1 MAGPQ
6 VTLTFAGD
14 ESKLTQAF
22 DKVGSSAKGMSGSV
36 GQASREVGAS
46 AGGFDRAAEASDN
59 TYSKMDALESVGRGT
74 SDTMSGLG
82 EIMKGNLL
90 QGSTDLAGGV
100 AALADGFSGALL
112 PAIKAIYTNGL
123 SATAGM
129 VRQTAAMVGNKV
141 AMIGSAVATNVMTVA
156 QKAMN
161 LAMRANPI
169 GLVVTALLALT
180 AGVIWAYKNVGWF
193 RAGVDTAM
201 KGIKLA
207 FGWAVEAGG
216 KLVGWVRGLP
226 SALGGYFNGVSK
238 AGGSM
243 VKWFQDLPG
252 RIGGFFK
259 GLASTISSPFR
270 TAFNAV
276 RNFWNDTIGGKGFSI
291 PGWVP
296 GIGGNSFTIPR
307 FHTGGIV
314 SGAMGSE
321 SLAVLKAGEKIT
333 GGSNSGD
340 GLTLV
345 VAPGGSG
352 LDDLFVAWLKNALR
366 VRGGLTVVLGSG
378 K

>member
-22 DKVGSSAKGMSGSV
+22 DKVGTSAKGMSGSV
-36 GQASREVGAS
+36 GQASREVGDS
-46 AGGFDRAAEASDN
+46 AGGFDKAAAASDN

-74 SDTMSGLG
+74 TDTMSGLG

-112 PAIKAIYTNGL
+112 PALKAMYNNGL
-123 SATAGM
+123 AATGQM
-129 VRQTAAMVGNKV
+129 IRQTAATVVNKTV
-141 AMIGSAVATNVMTVA
+141 SLASAVATNAMTIA
-156 QKAMN
+156 QKALN

-169 GLVVTALLALT
+169 GLIITALLALT

-193 RAGVDTAM
+193 RSGVDTAM
-201 KGIKLA
+201 RGVKTA

-226 SALGGYFNGVSK
+226 ATLGGYFSAVSK

-252 RIGGFFK
+252 RIGGFFRN
-259 GLASTISSPFR
+259 LASTISSPFR
-270 TAFNAV
+270 EAFNAV

-296 GIGGNSFTIPR
+296 GIGGNSFSIPR

-314 SGAMGSE
+314 GGNMGSE
-321 SLAVLKAGEKIT
+321 TLAILKAGEKVT
-333 GGSNSGD
+333 GGSNSG
-340 GLTLV
+340 GGVTLV
-345 VAPGGSG
+345 IAPGGRG
-352 LDDLFVAWLKNALR
+352 LDDLFLTWLTNALR
-366 VRGGLTVVLGSG
+366 ARGGVEVVLG

>member
-161 LAMRANPI
+161 LAM
-169 GLVVTALLALT
+169 
-180 AGVIWAYKNVGWF
+180 
-193 RAGVDTAM
+193 
-201 KGIKLA
+201 
-207 FGWAVEAGG
+207 
-216 KLVGWVRGLP
+216 
-226 SALGGYFNGVSK
+226 
-238 AGGSM
+238 
-243 VKWFQDLPG
+243 
-252 RIGGFFK
+252 
-259 GLASTISSPFR
+259 
-270 TAFNAV
+270 
-276 RNFWNDTIGGKGFSI
+276 
-291 PGWVP
+291 
-296 GIGGNSFTIPR
+296 
-307 FHTGGIV
+307 
-314 SGAMGSE
+314 
-321 SLAVLKAGEKIT
+321 
-333 GGSNSGD
+333 
-340 GLTLV
+340 
-345 VAPGGSG
+345 
-352 LDDLFVAWLKNALR
+352 
-366 VRGGLTVVLGSG
+366 
-378 K
+378 